1 MLWRVTRDPVYREW
15 GWLMFRAWEKF
26 SRVSTGGFT
35 CLDSVLQVCMRWH
48 MPSRL
53 PSVAGQVINASDLRP
68 TVAGKQR
75 VI

>member
-26 SRVSTGGFT
+26 SRVSTGGYT
-35 CLDSVLQVCMRWH
+35 CLDSVLQVR

-53 PSVAGQVINASDLRP
+53 PGVAGQVFDASDLGHQLP
-68 TVAGKQR
+68 ESNN
-75 VI
+75 